1 MASAKKVHRYKAGE
15 TGSSFTVEEKKVSAE
30 EKQKE
35 EVKIASEREKNANP
49 GFFLKAAVWILSRF
63 PWTKHRYQNWT
74 SGRRILIG
82 WLLWIICLPIIPLV
96 AIIIWY
102 VNDPDGFKKSPWAKG
117 LIALFV
123 VWAGAFGL
131 IATEPAQLDINGK
144 YSPIQTQP
152 DGEKA
157 VDANG
162 KALPE
167 KLEANA
173 TQEAR
178 DKIANQKESNATNG
192 QKFENCTQAFEA
204 GVFNIKRSDAS
215 YQNKLDRDNDGIAC
229 ER

>member
-1 MASAKKVHRYKAGE
+1 MKKL
-15 TGSSFTVEEKKVSAE
+15 
-30 EKQKE
+30 
-35 EVKIASEREKNANP
+35 
-49 GFFLKAAVWILSRF
+49 FL
-63 PWTKHRYQNWT
+63 
-74 SGRRILIG
+74 LI
-82 WLLWIICLPIIPLV
+82 V
-96 AIIIWY
+96 
-102 VNDPDGFKKSPWAKG
+102 
-117 LIALFV
+117 LFV
-123 VWAGAFGL
+123 FIGATSLFAQTRVITGTVTSAVEGEGPVPGVTVFVKGTT
-131 IATEPAQLDINGK
+131 IATATDINGK

-178 DKIANQKESNATNG
+178 DKIANQKESNATTG